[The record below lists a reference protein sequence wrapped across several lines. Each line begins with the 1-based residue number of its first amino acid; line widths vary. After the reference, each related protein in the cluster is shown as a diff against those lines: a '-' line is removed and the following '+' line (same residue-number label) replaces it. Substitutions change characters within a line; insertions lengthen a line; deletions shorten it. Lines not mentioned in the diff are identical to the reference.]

1 MVVAKTTRRFGAHDV
16 ANGPFKDAV
25 HVGTKRY
32 QIFSGQL
39 NYLHNYLSQRL
50 LPTEPEDVTMQ
61 GILIILQ
68 NLLEHE
74 CEVLIR
80 HYVTKAGTIK
90 DHDFQQRIENGYV
103 SFKSKCDWLLARK
116 LIKQAD
122 WDIMDEVRRLRNE
135 YAHSRPSERRQR
147 FRYKGFQ
154 LLTQRG
160 IQRLFV
166 DIELTLRQIRSQAGQ
181 RSRWMTVPPGYA
193 SPGSTQL
200 IPRRLHLPTTRRTV
214 SPVTCRRDSQTGSTL
229 TAIRS

>member
-90 DHDFQQRIENGYV
+90 ETRPREALVQIRIPIQRI
-103 SFKSKCDWLLARK
+103 DRDPLLASHAR
-116 LIKQAD
+116 
-122 WDIMDEVRRLRNE
+122 VRTL
-135 YAHSRPSERRQR
+135 P
-147 FRYKGFQ
+147 
-154 LLTQRG
+154 
-160 IQRLFV
+160 
-166 DIELTLRQIRSQAGQ
+166 LTLG
-181 RSRWMTVPPGYA
+181 
-193 SPGSTQL
+193 L
-200 IPRRLHLPTTRRTV
+200 
-214 SPVTCRRDSQTGSTL
+214 
-229 TAIRS
+229 